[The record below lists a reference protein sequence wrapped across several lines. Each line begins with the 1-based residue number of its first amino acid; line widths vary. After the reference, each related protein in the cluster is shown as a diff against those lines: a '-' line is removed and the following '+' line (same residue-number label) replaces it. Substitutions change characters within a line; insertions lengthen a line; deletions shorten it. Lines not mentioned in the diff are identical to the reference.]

1 MEISTL
7 VVECILI
14 AVVLYTAYGAIYRI
28 YLSPVAQF
36 PGPRLAALTFWYEFY
51 FDVIRRGS
59 YVWKIQ
65 DMHKTYGIV
74 RNRGS

>member
-7 VVECILI
+7 LVGYILK

-28 YLSPVAQF
+28 YLSPVAHI
-36 PGPRLAALTFWYEFY
+36 PGRRLAALTFWYEFY

-59 YVWKIQ
+59 YVWAIQ
-65 DMHKTYGIV
+65 DMHEIYGIV
-74 RNRGS
+74 QK